1 MEKLMSKYI
10 VKKTHTLHC
19 FNYGEN
25 IQTVLPV
32 FSGDILNVFSKS
44 KDLFDQGV
52 EYWDFTKNWS
62 AKIDAETL
70 SALEEIQ

>member
-1 MEKLMSKYI
+1 MSRYL
-10 VKKTHTLHC
+10 VTKTCPLLC
-19 FNYGEN
+19 FNYKEN
-25 IQTVLPV
+25 SQTVLPV

>member
-1 MEKLMSKYI
+1 MSKYL
-10 VKKTHTLHC
+10 VKKTHTLYC
-19 FNYGEN
+19 FNYDEN
-25 IQTVLPV
+25 LQTVLPV

-44 KDLFDQGV
+44 KDLFDQSI